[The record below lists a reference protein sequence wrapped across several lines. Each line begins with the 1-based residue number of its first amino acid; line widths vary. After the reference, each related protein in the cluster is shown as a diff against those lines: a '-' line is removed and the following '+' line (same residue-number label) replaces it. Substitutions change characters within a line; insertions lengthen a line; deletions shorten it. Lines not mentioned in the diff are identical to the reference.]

1 MATHASSLQKS
12 DFADEI
18 ARQRNARG
26 NRSMLDTVSQLVLNG
41 IGGAASPYL
50 VGRVVTGVFFV
61 FSGYHKLT
69 NAERRA
75 ALVATLQACH
85 IPFVP
90 LMQWFVP
97 GVEFVGGLGVA
108 FGFLTPLA
116 ALGLAVICLIAACT
130 DGMRRVRASAAI
142 DKADKID
149 DALYL
154 PEIPYVVL
162 LALFVANGAGPFSLD
177 AMLNHFL

>member
-26 NRSMLDTVSQLVLNG
+26 SRLMLDTVSQLVLNG
-41 IGGAASPYL
+41 IGGVALPYL
-50 VGRVVTGVFFV
+50 VGRVITGVFFV

-75 ALVATLQACH
+75 ALVATLQAC
-85 IPFVP
+85 
-90 LMQWFVP
+90 QWFVP

>member
-1 MATHASSLQKS
+1 
-12 DFADEI
+12 
-18 ARQRNARG
+18 
-26 NRSMLDTVSQLVLNG
+26 MLHTVSEVVLNG
-41 IGGAASPYL
+41 VGGAAFCYL
-50 VGRVVTGVFFV
+50 VARVATGMFFV

-75 ALVATLQACH
+75 ALVMTLQACR

-97 GVEFVGGLGVA
+97 GVEFVGGLGVV

-116 ALGLAVICLIAACT
+116 ALGLAAICLVATCT
-130 DGMRRVRASAAI
+130 DGMRRVRASGVI
-142 DKADKID
+142 DQADKID
-149 DALYL
+149 DVLYL
-154 PEIPYVVL
+154 PEVLYIVL

-177 AMLNHFL
+177 AMLRDFL

>member
-1 MATHASSLQKS
+1 
-12 DFADEI
+12 
-18 ARQRNARG
+18 
-26 NRSMLDTVSQLVLNG
+26 MLHTISKLVLDG
-41 IGGAASPYL
+41 IGGFALPYL

-75 ALVATLQACH
+75 ALVATLRDCN
-85 IPFVP
+85 IPFVS
-90 LMQWFVP
+90 LMQWVVP
-97 GVEFVGGLGVA
+97 GVEFAGGLGVA
-108 FGFLTPLA
+108 FGLLTPLA

-130 DGMRRVRASAAI
+130 DGMRRVRALTAI

-154 PEIPYVVL
+154 PEVPYIVL
-162 LALFVANGAGPFSLD
+162 LAMFVANGAGPFSLD
-177 AMLNHFL
+177 AMLRHSTG

>member
-1 MATHASSLQKS
+1 
-12 DFADEI
+12 
-18 ARQRNARG
+18 
-26 NRSMLDTVSQLVLNG
+26 MLHTVSEVALNG
-41 IGGAASPYL
+41 VGGVEFSYL
-50 VGRVVTGVFFV
+50 VARVVTGVFFV

-69 NAERRA
+69 NAERRG
-75 ALVATLQACH
+75 ALVATLQACG
-85 IPFVP
+85 IPFVS

-97 GVEFVGGLGVA
+97 GVEFVGGLGVV

-116 ALGLAVICLIAACT
+116 ALGLAVICFIAACT
-130 DGMRRVRASAAI
+130 DGMRRVRGAGVI

-149 DALYL
+149 DVLYL
-154 PEIPYVVL
+154 PEVLYIVL